1 MTSPIRT
8 LIGSRIRSHRKAKK
22 ITQAA
27 LAEALDCEVTTL
39 GRYERGEHSPDA
51 EQLLKLAFIFDVS
64 PLDFLPSEV
73 EVRWQVVRELR
84 SVLIDLVY
92 RIDDPTDLQRL
103 IAAARTSKRANI
115 R

>member
-8 LIGSRIRSHRKAKK
+8 LIGSRIRSHRKAMQ

-27 LAEALDCEVTTL
+27 LAEALDCEVTTV
-39 GRYERGEHSPDA
+39 GRYERGDHSPDG
-51 EQLLKLAFIFDVS
+51 EQLVKLAAFFGVS
-64 PLDFLPSEV
+64 PIDFLPSEV
-73 EVRWQVVRELR
+73 EVRWQAVSELR

-103 IAAARTSKRANI
+103 ISAARSSKRANL

>member
-8 LIGSRIRSHRKAKK
+8 LIGSRIRSHRKAKH

-27 LAEALDCEVTTL
+27 LAEALDCEVTTIS
-39 GRYERGEHSPDA
+39 RYERGDYSPDG
-51 EQLLKLAFIFDVS
+51 EQLVKLAVYFGVS

-73 EVRWQVVRELR
+73 EVRWQAVFELR
-84 SVLIDLVY
+84 SILIDLIH
-92 RIDDPTDLQRL
+92 RIDDPTHLQRL
-103 IAAARTSKRANI
+103 ITAASSPKTANL